1 MRMAADI
8 MSKVAGQSTSITT
21 TTKTIIRRH
30 RSVLTKTL
38 ETRTRVSSDV
48 SRGIAAFPLL
58 FLLSNPVDGE
68 LYHFFRILETE
79 FLFDVRSVCLNCLD
93 AQVERFRD
101 RPGRAT
107 LAKQLQHLQFPIRQ
121 CIHWR
126 TGSGLR

>member
-1 MRMAADI
+1 MAADI
-8 MSKVAGQSTSITT
+8 MSKVAGQSMSIIT

-38 ETRTRVSSDV
+38 ETSKSLTRVSGDV
-48 SRGIAAFPLL
+48 LRGIAAFPLL
-58 FLLSNPVDGE
+58 FLLSNPIDGE

-121 CIHWR
+121 CI
-126 TGSGLR
+126 